1 MTEIMTHFESII
13 KNCDTPI
20 VFEFGTCEGLQTKQ
34 MCNILKKYH
43 KTFKY
48 YAFEADP
55 RIVPHFKSNNQMHPE
70 ITFVQA
76 AIGNKDGNVKFY
88 LSSGKESRP
97 DKIKQE
103 FYGSSS
109 IRKPKETLTE
119 FPDMQFDTCI
129 IPSIRFDT
137 YYDKVMP
144 GVIDFIWTDI
154 QGAEIDLIEHGQK
167 ALSNTRYL
175 YTEVYENEMYE
186 GEIGLDE
193 IIKKLPGNW
202 SIVEKYDYDVLLKNE
217 SL

>member
-1 MTEIMTHFESII
+1 MIEIMDHFQSII
-13 KNCDTPI
+13 KNSDAPVI
-20 VFEFGTCEGLQTKQ
+20 FEFGTCEGLQTKQ
-34 MCNILKKYH
+34 MCNILKKH
-43 KTFKY
+43 KKNFKY

-55 RIVPHFKSNNQMHPE
+55 RIVPQFKINNQIHPE

-76 AIGNKDGNVKFY
+76 AVGNKDGNVKFY
-88 LSSGKESRP
+88 LSSGQESRP

-109 IRKPKETLTE
+109 IRKPKETLSE
-119 FPDMQFDTCI
+119 FPDMQFQPCI

-137 YYDKVMP
+137 YYDKVQP
-144 GVIDFIWTDI
+144 GIIDFIWADI

-167 ALSNTRYL
+167 ALSNTKYL
-175 YTEVYENEMYE
+175 YTEVYEQEMYE

-193 IIKKLPGNW
+193 ILKKLPGKW
-202 SIVEKYDYDVLLKNE
+202 SVVEKYDYDVLLKNE